1 MGCLYMLVLG
11 QSKTGGTKNQMTN
24 NNLYRTKAVA
34 ERAGIS
40 KETLLRWMKERK
52 VKEPG
57 RDRNGWRIFTEEDV
71 VAIVEY
77 ANVVSPSPH
86 DLQKSINFK

>member
-1 MGCLYMLVLG
+1 
-11 QSKTGGTKNQMTN
+11 MTT

-34 ERAGIS
+34 EQAGIS

-57 RDRNGWRIFTEEDV
+57 RDRNGWRVFTEDEV
-71 VAIVEY
+71 LAIVAF
-77 ANVVSPSPH
+77 ANAVSPSPH
-86 DLQKSINFK
+86 DRQRTINYK